1 MAHHIERILPNNG
14 ILFLG
19 NSLFVRLVDALA
31 KLPEGYPVY
40 TNRGASGIDG
50 LLATAAGIGVGS
62 GQPVVAMLG
71 DISTL
76 YDLNSLALFKKINQ
90 PTIIFVINNNGGAI
104 FDTLAVDPEVK
115 NEFYR
120 MPHNMEFSQIASTFD
135 LKYARPYT
143 WADLSSV
150 LKQAY
155 YRKETTLIE
164 IKVGPSD
171 GSNIYK
177 RLIEQIRYAVIG
189 A

>member
-1 MAHHIERILPNNG
+1 MSVIQDLQSRGLIAQTTDIEAL
-14 ILFLG
+14 
-19 NSLFVRLVDALA
+19 DAL
-31 KLPEGYPVY
+31 
-40 TNRGASGIDG
+40 
-50 LLATAAGIGVGS
+50 
-62 GQPVVAMLG
+62 
-71 DISTL
+71 
-76 YDLNSLALFKKINQ
+76 LNEQKIA
-90 PTIIFVINNNGGAI
+90 PIIFVINNNGGAI

-164 IKVGPSD
+164 IKVGPND
-171 GSNIYK
+171 GSNSPCPAGF
-177 RLIEQIRYAVIG
+177 RHD
-189 A
+189 